1 MHHNV
6 IRLPL
11 FYNVNGKRKRYTH
24 KRQYKDEYG
33 NVIPPLSSAS
43 AKPPTKPPILLPHS
57 PGTHGAQPPALHVFE
72 EENGEEDHFVD
83 SPPASPRVAAP
94 PRVSPFDGIRDQLEA
109 SFKKAFTAN
118 VRRQSEVV
126 ACERETLEKQ
136 SRSPECP
143 QCSSNGP
150 HDSSGAFGATVLV
163 ATCHSLHEIQLNPL
177 RCSNPECSFTFM
189 QRPTDLACIP
199 GSANGFTLKRT
210 SDQKP
215 LWFHVSLLS
224 FVDSSMYNAKTTS
237 VYSTIKTLEGQWLQ
251 LLRQEEVLNNMDSL
265 QQVAAATG
273 AVAAA
278 GVYELEG
285 VAKPAH
291 LAPKLPVTTDTLNRN
306 LGAALVEYRYLLAR
320 CQRVAEEVPA
330 WPLAQHQPCSAC
342 IPGSTHVHYDM
353 CFTLRCLGNRYTNLH
368 YIPPDNRRLFVDNS
382 RVQESIG
389 RVDEQQQE
397 EEQEGQQQQQLG
409 DPGGSSSSHAGASS
423 GSRIMAPAK
432 RWKASAPAKEPGPD
446 LPGDCANFQ
455 ADKLIA
461 KDSKKVRPIKS
472 LCQCCSA
479 LLHVQAMACCI
490 TAAQA
495 RDRSNQCAVLSLIC
509 QENHP
514 DVCSCSI

>member
-1 MHHNV
+1 
-6 IRLPL
+6 
-11 FYNVNGKRKRYTH
+11 
-24 KRQYKDEYG
+24 
-33 NVIPPLSSAS
+33 
-43 AKPPTKPPILLPHS
+43 
-57 PGTHGAQPPALHVFE
+57 
-72 EENGEEDHFVD
+72 
-83 SPPASPRVAAP
+83 
-94 PRVSPFDGIRDQLEA
+94 VSPFDGIRDQLEA

-118 VRRQSEVV
+118 IRGQSELV
-126 ACERETLEKQ
+126 ASELETLQKQ
-136 SRSPECP
+136 ALSPERTCP
-143 QCSSNGP
+143 RCSWNGP
-150 HDSSGAFGATVLV
+150 HNASGTFGATVLV
-163 ATCHSLHEIQLNPL
+163 ATCLSLHEIQIKPL
-177 RCSNPECSFTFM
+177 LCSNPECHFTFM

-210 SDQKP
+210 SDLKP
-215 LWFHVSLLS
+215 LWFHCSLLS

-251 LLRQEEVLNNMDSL
+251 LLRQEEVLNNMDSI
-265 QQVAAATG
+265 QQAAAATA

-278 GVYELEG
+278 GVHELEG

-320 CQRVAEEVPA
+320 CQKVAEEVPA

-409 DPGGSSSSHAGASS
+409 DPVRGGSSSSHAGASS

-432 RWKASAPAKEPGPD
+432 RWKASAPAKEPDPD